1 MQQSSI
7 SVMTLLLTRCI
18 CDANSGSMTHTCIR
32 WYSKLLKM
40 ENIWK
45 SYSVLQ
51 SPLIFYLKLAEFI
64 EDLELYKILCS
75 II

>member
-18 CDANSGSMTHTCIR
+18 CDGSSGSVTDTCIS

-40 ENIWK
+40 ENILK
-45 SYSVLQ
+45 SYSALQ
-51 SPLIFYLKLAEFI
+51 SPFIFYLKLV
-64 EDLELYKILCS
+64 
-75 II
+75 